1 MSFRL
6 KTILGI
12 AAIEA
17 VMLTLLVWSGL
28 HFIERSVEQEFTQRA
43 QATIKA
49 FTVTTK
55 DAVIASDLASLQ
67 SFVQETLNYPGVLY
81 ARVRNADGRILASAG
96 DETLLA
102 RPFVTD
108 TDFRTINDK
117 VFDIAAEIEEAGM
130 RFGRVELGLSVE
142 APLWLEATAR
152 RYSIGLAL
160 LEMGLVALFSLALGM
175 YLTRQLSNLTEG
187 SRRIAAGEFGY
198 QVAVRGRDELAETA
212 RSFNLMSARVRA
224 TYNDLAER
232 EDALREAKEAAEAA
246 AEAKSQF
253 LANMSHE
260 IRTPMHGV
268 LGALEMLRD
277 PALDPSR
284 QRYLDI
290 ANASAEILL
299 TLIDE
304 ILDFSR
310 LEAGKLRI
318 EILDFELR
326 RAVEDVTAMLGQRA
340 HAKGLE
346 LACFIAPDAPDLLKG
361 DPIRLRQILSNL
373 VSNAIKFTP
382 RGEVVVNVTAERLQ
396 ASRVLLR
403 FEVRDT
409 GIGIAAD
416 KQALLFQPFV
426 QADGSTSRRFGGT
439 GLGLSIARRLTELMG
454 GEIGLS
460 SEPGVGSRFWFRLP
474 LAVAAPRQPDAAD
487 LAGKRL
493 LIVDDNATNRLI
505 LRRYL
510 TAWGVRPG
518 SANGGEEALA
528 KLRDA
533 VAADRPYQLVL
544 LDFNMPGMDGLALA
558 KRLRQD
564 PALAGTRLLML
575 SSSSQDPAIIN
586 QLGIDI
592 WLDKPVRQSDLHDA
606 IATILNADASHAQA
620 GVTPLFRPETER
632 RFSGQRVLLVEDNAT
647 SQQLGEAM
655 LRQQGLAVDIAGN
668 GLEAIAAL
676 QRQSYAIVLMDV
688 QMPEL
693 DGFEATRR
701 IRVWEAT
708 ENRAR
713 TPIVA
718 LTAHALPV
726 DRDRCLAAG
735 MDDYLVKPYS
745 SRSLGAVIAR
755 WLAPSGSARAATE
768 TETKIEATPLLDPAK
783 LAEVRALMGSQ
794 FTALL
799 TTFATT
805 ARQQL
810 QQAQG
815 AYRAKDSEALLNVV
829 HRLKNTAGDIGA
841 TNLHVAASTL
851 EQELKRGVFPVAGID
866 RLEQT
871 CQEAAIAAERL
882 LDGEHQA

>member
-43 QATIKA
+43 RATIKA

-81 ARVRNADGRILASAG
+81 ARVRDADGRVLASAG

-102 RPFVTD
+102 RPFVPD

-130 RFGRVELGLSVE
+130 IFGRVELGLSVTE
-142 APLWLEATAR
+142 PLWLEAIAR

-318 EILDFELR
+318 ETLDFELR

-373 VSNAIKFTP
+373 VSNAIKFTQH
-382 RGEVVVNVTAERLQ
+382 GEVVVNVTAERPE
-396 ASRVLLR
+396 AARTLLR

-409 GIGIAAD
+409 G
-416 KQALLFQPFV
+416 
-426 QADGSTSRRFGGT
+426 
-439 GLGLSIARRLTELMG
+439 
-454 GEIGLS
+454 
-460 SEPGVGSRFWFRLP
+460 
-474 LAVAAPRQPDAAD
+474 
-487 LAGKRL
+487 
-493 LIVDDNATNRLI
+493 
-505 LRRYL
+505 
-510 TAWGVRPG
+510 
-518 SANGGEEALA
+518 
-528 KLRDA
+528 
-533 VAADRPYQLVL
+533 
-544 LDFNMPGMDGLALA
+544 
-558 KRLRQD
+558 
-564 PALAGTRLLML
+564 
-575 SSSSQDPAIIN
+575 
-586 QLGIDI
+586 
-592 WLDKPVRQSDLHDA
+592 
-606 IATILNADASHAQA
+606 
-620 GVTPLFRPETER
+620 
-632 RFSGQRVLLVEDNAT
+632 
-647 SQQLGEAM
+647 
-655 LRQQGLAVDIAGN
+655 
-668 GLEAIAAL
+668 
-676 QRQSYAIVLMDV
+676 
-688 QMPEL
+688 
-693 DGFEATRR
+693 
-701 IRVWEAT
+701 
-708 ENRAR
+708 
-713 TPIVA
+713 
-718 LTAHALPV
+718 
-726 DRDRCLAAG
+726 
-735 MDDYLVKPYS
+735 
-745 SRSLGAVIAR
+745 
-755 WLAPSGSARAATE
+755 
-768 TETKIEATPLLDPAK
+768 
-783 LAEVRALMGSQ
+783 
-794 FTALL
+794 
-799 TTFATT
+799 
-805 ARQQL
+805 
-810 QQAQG
+810 
-815 AYRAKDSEALLNVV
+815 
-829 HRLKNTAGDIGA
+829 
-841 TNLHVAASTL
+841 
-851 EQELKRGVFPVAGID
+851 
-866 RLEQT
+866 
-871 CQEAAIAAERL
+871 
-882 LDGEHQA
+882 

>member
-17 VMLTLLVWSGL
+17 AMLTLLVWSGL

-43 QATIKA
+43 RATIKA

-81 ARVRNADGRILASAG
+81 ARVRDADGRVLASAG

-130 RFGRVELGLSVE
+130 IFGRVELGLSVME
-142 APLWLEATAR
+142 PLWLEATAR
-152 RYSIGLAL
+152 RYGIGLAL

-318 EILDFELR
+318 ETLDFELR

-382 RGEVVVNVTAERLQ
+382 RGEVVVNVTAERLE

-533 VAADRPYQLVL
+533 VAAGRPYQLVL

-606 IATILNADASHAQA
+606 IATILNADARRAQA
-620 GVTPLFRPETER
+620 GAAPLFRPETEW

-676 QRQSYAIVLMDV
+676 QRQPYAIVLMDV

-701 IRVWEAT
+701 IRIWEAT

-718 LTAHALPV
+718 LTAHALPA

-755 WLAPSGSARAATE
+755 WLAPTGPVRAATE
-768 TETKIEATPLLDPAK
+768 TETRTETAPPLDPTK
-783 LAEVRALMGSQ
+783 LAEVRALMGPQ

-805 ARQQL
+805 VRDQL
-810 QQAQG
+810 QQAWCAHQ
-815 AYRAKDSEALLNVV
+815 AKDSEALLNVV
-829 HRLKNTAGDIGA
+829 HRLKNTGGDIGA
-841 TNLHVAASTL
+841 TNLHAVAATL
-851 EQELKRGVFPVAGID
+851 EQDLKRGVFPVGGID

-882 LDGEHQA
+882 LDEEHQA